1 MTAGSFC
8 SSYHLIVCRIR
19 FSEPDVFTDTF
30 IEQKIVLCN
39 ITDFT
44 HQLCERNLFNI
55 LSAKIT
61 FPFVASQKPAMSFAI
76 VDFPGTGRADNC

>member
-39 ITDFT
+39 ITVQYRFF
-44 HQLCERNLFNI
+44 EIPYYRRIFEAMY
-55 LSAKIT
+55 LSAN
-61 FPFVASQKPAMSFAI
+61 SFNL
-76 VDFPGTGRADNC
+76 RLS

>member
-55 LSAKIT
+55 LSAKNN
-61 FPFVASQKPAMSFAI
+61 FSFCG
-76 VDFPGTGRADNC
+76 VPKTSHEFCNR